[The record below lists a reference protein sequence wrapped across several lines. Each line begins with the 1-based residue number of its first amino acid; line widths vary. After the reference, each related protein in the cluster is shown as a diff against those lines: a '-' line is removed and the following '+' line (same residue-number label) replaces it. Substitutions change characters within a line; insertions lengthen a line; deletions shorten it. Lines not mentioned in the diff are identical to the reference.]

1 MRLKSVIPRRVEAD
15 EAEQSNTFG
24 RFTAEPLERGYGTT
38 LGNSLRR
45 VLLSSIPGSAI
56 TTVKIEGVLQ
66 EVSSVPGVYED
77 VTDIVLNLKE
87 IVVKLNKQ
95 GPVQLYL
102 NKSGPGEV
110 TAADI
115 EDNSE
120 VEILNPEHHIATL
133 EKEGSLSM
141 EITVDQGRGYVPA
154 ERLENEDLPIHTI
167 AMDAVFTPIRR
178 VKYRV
183 ENTRVEEITDYDK
196 LILEIWTNG
205 TVSPEDA
212 LSQAAKTLRDH
223 VSVFVTMDEDEA
235 QAEDDSEESEIP
247 VNPNLLKTVDEL
259 ELSVRSYNCLK
270 AANIASVAELVQR
283 SESEMLKYRN
293 FGKKSLTEIRELLTK
308 MGLDLGMDPEEHP
321 QLKATLERINQEKS
335 KASTAGAGVGSAQGE
350 E

>member
-1 MRLKSVIPRRVEAD
+1 MRFKSVIPRRVEVD
-15 EAEQSNTFG
+15 EAELTDSFG
-24 RFTAEPLERGYGTT
+24 RFIAEPLERGYGTT

-77 VTDIVLNLKE
+77 ITDIVLNLKE

-95 GPVQLYL
+95 GPVQIYL
-102 NKSGPGEV
+102 NKTGPGEV
-110 TAADI
+110 TAADF
-115 EDNSE
+115 EPNAD

-141 EITVDQGRGYVPA
+141 EVTVDQGRGYVPA
-154 ERLENEDLPIHTI
+154 ERLESENQPLHTI
-167 AMDAVFTPIRR
+167 VMDSVFTPIRR

-183 ENTRVEEITDYDK
+183 ENTRVEDITDYDK

-205 TVSPEDA
+205 TVKPEDA
-212 LSQAAKTLRDH
+212 LNQAAKTLRDH
-223 VSVFVTMDEDEA
+223 VSVFVGMDDEA
-235 QAEDDSEESEIP
+235 AQSEEKSEESEVP
-247 VNPNLLKTVDEL
+247 VNPNLMKSVDEL

-270 AANIASVAELVQR
+270 AANISTVAELVQR

-293 FGKKSLTEIRELLTK
+293 FGKKSLSEIRELLTK

-321 QLKATLERINQEKS
+321 QLKATIERMNQDRNKQ
-335 KASTAGAGVGSAQGE
+335 TAGAATGSDGD
-350 E
+350 